1 MQHKIALYKNLGMKR
16 DQSNNLPAEN
26 FAYENMNIRLTANA
40 DESLLSV
47 TNEKGTKLQSIT
59 DKGYNTTYQIEVG
72 GQIVTKSIAIQG
84 VLLGHCVLNK
94 YLILF
99 TTETVNKIK
108 TDYIYRL
115 VKSDDLRHPDTF
127 ILTILA
133 MGEFNFSKDHPIETL
148 GYIDTE
154 SIQKVYWVDG
164 YNYPRLINIIGETDN
179 FITPVYPYKSKSQF
193 NFTPEVSG
201 NGTTIQNIKVSKAN
215 YSGQFKAGVISYAYT
230 YFNKYGAET
239 NIIDVSDIQYIAKT
253 DRGGSPE
260 ETIATA
266 FEITIEN
273 PNQAFDYVRIYSI
286 VRTSYN
292 GEMSVNLVAEL
303 PINKTAELPVGQDT
317 SVSYIDLNT
326 DHEAI
331 DPSYLTYIGG
341 SAIIASTLDFKD
353 DLLFLGDIRIKHS
366 SISQEL
372 LNAIGGWITVKNV
385 TYNDGQKI
393 EDFNDADQ
401 ISWIDTPIQC
411 NSTQEA
417 YNYFSQINKYSQK
430 EITTFKRDEIYRFGI
445 QFQDKKGSWTDVVW
459 IGDKIQNH
467 YKDTSGAPLPRF
479 DEQTGL
485 LHITKAQFTLPT
497 DVDYKNSDGEDY
509 VNYKLCIAETSYA
522 NRTILAQGIVSP
534 TVFNY
539 KERCNHQTFAESS
552 WLYRVNNSGMTHKH
566 LQNLPKPTS
575 KYAEIQGITNAAM
588 PPIAQEDV
596 TWAYDVIVFNVEGWN
611 AAGYD
616 LRCYYYRIHQEITN
630 DSDWDTLTDNKSN
643 DNYFELISQTGYNR
657 TSAGNAQSVMYNF
670 LRDNGLP
677 TELPTPKSVKA
688 RFQTA
693 VWDKLIVGL
702 SELFVPMVGAFLVTG
717 ITSAVQA
724 GRQCIPSISSL
735 ASAKKYD
742 TLDDVIT
749 VWENSGSIFSSKEV
763 TKDFVYNGY
772 IPVLDNGNS
781 DFGQQSRV
789 FCDGGIPKWMAGQN
803 YWHGENVEAGHIK
816 LAIIKIIPRAVSKAI
831 DPAIRKKVNNYYV
844 DSNILTLNYPEYE
857 DTYQLVHDQNLKFRL
872 VGIAE
877 INNTFSNSLI
887 QAGIG
892 AISNSGVEDTPDM
905 SYTGAGL
912 FNEVLFRDG
921 PIIQDA
927 GTGIYHYKPND
938 LAYYKIFMWHQEV
951 SLIGYTNDILD
962 GSSQPF
968 TYTPASLERKVFAN
982 LRQSVNTTF
991 QTNNNYWSKSEIPVQ
1006 IFNSDSIA
1014 LSKLLYRKDEP
1025 IYYQGNYDKILTF
1038 NVDTEYYNPI
1048 NTFNRYGTT
1057 EFNPEVN
1064 LIDAGNDYPIN
1075 LNAPVR
1081 IKYNVT
1087 PHAVFALG
1095 EINHDTDQRLMILP
1109 HLANE
1114 EPWSLINIYGDD
1126 IKDST
1131 LYGWDNKDANT
1142 QLPIAFL
1149 IHTEPATTASSPH
1162 TITTAINEQITG
1174 ECNKLKIDLAHA
1186 LAEIDDNG
1194 TTKSC
1199 DVVLISNKQ
1208 EDSIKKLYRVNQLS
1222 NGTFTF
1228 KSTIDAT
1235 TTDENNNIVPY
1246 KIPTNGI
1253 WYEFTYAA
1261 EETDI
1266 TLPSG
1271 YESANGITPDDST
1284 YITMDNI
1291 HNEIT
1296 YSNQVFKGKTLQD
1309 TIIDILI
1316 QYSTFTDYLN
1326 QYTPQEQESIKF
1338 SLADYYY
1345 NQQVK
1350 AKTAG
1355 NPSTLTYDYDYNLYD
1370 YNLTIPALIEL
1381 NYSLYPIGDTAPT
1394 FSINGQTYYWVSD
1407 SFGFVSPASWERW
1420 RKYKYKQ
1427 AQGAQFLPLSKGS
1440 ITYAQN
1446 SADGLSLSKSDS
1458 TYVFIGELYRDLA
1471 YNSLYGGVTPNAI
1484 NNLKW
1489 VEASLSTGIRNL
1501 NNKTSLWGDTYYQ
1514 QWDSLKTYPTT
1525 EEDKNSITE
1534 SLSCML
1540 ETHINLDGR
1549 QDQNRGIGNMLNFRP
1564 TNTNILNRVYSQQTA
1579 ISFKN
1584 SHQSDMIDDYFPTEV
1599 IWSKPKLN
1607 ASDVDNWTQFIGSN
1621 MLTLDGK
1628 YGYLKKL
1635 LKVNNEII
1643 AFQESGISQI
1653 RYNER
1658 TQTAAQIG
1666 VPIEI
1671 MNNNAVTGY
1680 YYISHNIG
1688 CKNKWS
1694 IANTSNGVFFVDDLN
1709 KSLYQFNKEGL
1720 ANISQTQAF
1729 SIWFKRNLPE
1739 NCIWTPNNVT
1749 AYRSFYDNVNN
1760 DLYLTSSNKCLVYSS
1775 TMQSFTSFMSY
1786 NGASLIERLY
1796 GTPVTLKYGLY
1807 QGVGIQSLYEMFAGD
1822 YNDFYGVYEPYYVT
1836 YRVAPNP
1843 YSDCIFTNIEFTAD
1857 ITNQKTTFNGM
1868 DDFDQFKAQIDSYK
1882 GDVEYMQRRLP
1893 FNKMYAWNEYQTGEK
1908 ILDIKYNYD
1917 RDISKKFRIWRADI
1931 PRTGTHNLD
1940 RMRNPWIYL
1949 KLSKENI
1956 NDKNKV
1962 YSDKFILHDL
1972 KVHYYK

>member
-47 TNEKGTKLQSIT
+47 TNEKGTKLQIIQ
-59 DKGYNTTYQIEVG
+59 DKNENTVNIVG
-72 GQIVTKSIAIQG
+72 T
-84 VLLGHCVLNK
+84 LLGHCVLNK

-99 TTETVNKIK
+99 TTGTKDGNK
-108 TDYIYRL
+108 TDFIYRL
-115 VKSDDLRHPDTF
+115 VKSSTADTF
-127 ILTILA
+127 ILTTLA
-133 MGEFNFSKDHPIETL
+133 EGDYNFSKDHPIETL

-164 YNYPRLINIIGETDN
+164 YNYPRLLNIIGEVKSPNTS
-179 FITPVYPYKSKSQF
+179 VYPYKSKSQF
-193 NFTPEVSG
+193 DFTPEVSDSSV
-201 NGTTIQNIKVSKAN
+201 TIQNIKVSKAN

-266 FEITIEN
+266 FEITIDN

-286 VRTSYN
+286 IRTSYN
-292 GEMSVNLVAEL
+292 GEMSVNMVAEL
-303 PINKTAELPVGQDT
+303 PIGQNT

-331 DPSYLTYIGG
+331 DPSYLTYVGG

-366 SISQEL
+366 SISQSL
-372 LNAIGGWITVKNV
+372 LDEIKYKWIEVKSV
-385 TYNDGQKI
+385 T
-393 EDFNDADQ
+393 FNNETISNFHEARQ
-401 ISWIDTPIQC
+401 INWGYKPVQC

-417 YNYFSQINKYSQK
+417 YNYFSQINNYSQK

-459 IGDKIQNH
+459 IGDKIQDN
-467 YKDTSGAPLPRF
+467 YSNNEGPIPRF

-485 LHITKAQFTLPT
+485 LYLTKAEFDLPQLT
-497 DVDYKNSDGEDY
+497 QGVKYENSDGEEY

-552 WLYRVNNSGMTHKH
+552 WLYRVNNSGMAHKH
-566 LQNLPKPTS
+566 LQNLPRPTS

-772 IPVLDNGNS
+772 IPVLDNGSS
-781 DFGQQSRV
+781 DFGQPSRV

-803 YWHGENVEAGHIK
+803 YWHGETVEAGHIK

-892 AISNSGVEDTPDM
+892 AISNSGVEDMPDM

-927 GTGIYHYKPND
+927 DTGIYHYKPND

-1014 LSKLLYRKDEP
+1014 LSKLLYRQDEP

-1057 EFNPEVN
+1057 EFNPEAN

-1095 EINHDTDQRLMILP
+1095 EVDHETDQRLMILP

-1142 QLPIAFL
+1142 QLPIAFR
-1149 IHTEPATTASSPH
+1149 INTEPATTTTTPH
-1162 TITTAINEQITG
+1162 TITKHINEQIAG
-1174 ECNKLKIDLAHA
+1174 QCDNLKIDLAHT
-1186 LAEIDDNG
+1186 LAEIDNNG

-1208 EDSIKKLYRVNQLS
+1208 EDGVKKLYRVNQLGDNS
-1222 NGTFTF
+1222 FSFTSIIKNGT
-1228 KSTIDAT
+1228 TIS
-1235 TTDENNNIVPY
+1235 
-1246 KIPTNGI
+1246 TNGM

-1261 EETDI
+1261 EESEI
-1266 TLPSG
+1266 TLPNN
-1271 YESANGITPDDST
+1271 AVTVNAITPDDELSITISNTITIDDIT
-1284 YITMDNI
+1284 YNNI
-1291 HNEIT
+1291 NEVT
-1296 YSNQVFKGKTLQD
+1296 YSNQVFKEKTLQN
-1309 TIIDILI
+1309 TIIDILV
-1316 QYSTFTDYLN
+1316 QQAGFTNYIN
-1326 QYTPQEQESIKF
+1326 KYTKEEQESIKF

-1345 NQQVK
+1345 NGQLKILSQ
-1350 AKTAG
+1350 G
-1355 NPSTLTYDYDYNLYD
+1355 NIPTLEYSYTSVN
-1370 YNLTIPALIEL
+1370 PF
-1381 NYSLYPIGDTAPT
+1381 NYSLYPIGDTAPA

-1407 SFGFVSPASWERW
+1407 SMGFVSPSNQVSWSR
-1420 RKYKYKQ
+1420 YKRAQ
-1427 AQGAQFLPLSKGS
+1427 ALGAHFLPLSKGS

-1446 SADGLSLSKSDS
+1446 SADGLSLSKPDS

-1471 YNSLYGGVTPNAI
+1471 YNSLYGGITENAI

-1501 NNKTSLWGDTYYQ
+1501 INKTNLWGDTYYQ

-1621 MLTLDGK
+1621 RLTLEGK

-1796 GTPVTLKYGLY
+1796 GTPVTLKYGLQ

-1822 YNDFYGVYEPYYVT
+1822 YNNFYGVYEPYYVT

-1843 YSDCIFTNIEFTAD
+1843 YSDCMFTNIEFTAD
-1857 ITNQKTTFNGM
+1857 ITKEETDFNET
-1868 DDFDQFKAQIDSYK
+1868 DQIDSYK
-1882 GDVEYMQRRLP
+1882 GSVGYMQRRLP
-1893 FNKMYAWNEYQTGEK
+1893 FNKMYAWNEYQKGEK

-1931 PRTGTHNLD
+1931 PRTGEHNLD

-1956 NDKNKV
+1956 NDNNKV

>member
-72 GQIVTKSIAIQG
+72 GQIVTKPIAIQG

-115 VKSDDLRHPDTF
+115 VKSDDPLHPDTF

-193 NFTPEVSG
+193 DFTPEVSG

-286 VRTSYN
+286 IRTSYN
-292 GEMSVNLVAEL
+292 GEMSVNMVAEL

-372 LNAIGGWITVKNV
+372 LNAIGGWITVKKV
-385 TYNDGQKI
+385 TYNDGQEIK
-393 EDFNDADQ
+393 DFNDADQ

-467 YKDTSGAPLPRF
+467 YSDTLGAPLPRF

-485 LHITKAQFTLPT
+485 LHITKAQFTLPALPT
-497 DVDYKNSDGEDY
+497 GVYYKNSDGEDY

-552 WLYRVNNSGMTHKH
+552 WLYRVNNSGMAHKH

-596 TWAYDVIVFNVEGWN
+596 TWAYDVIVFNLYGWN
-611 AAGYD
+611 PAGYQ
-616 LRCYYYRIHQEITN
+616 LEGFYYRIHQEITN
-630 DSDWDTLTDNKSN
+630 DSEWDTLTDDKTQ
-643 DNYFELISQTGYNR
+643 DNYYELIKETGFNR
-657 TSAGNAQSVMYNF
+657 TSAGNAQSMMYNF

-677 TELPTPKSVKA
+677 TELPTPKHVKA
-688 RFQTA
+688 RLQLA
-693 VWDKLIVGL
+693 VNQLWT
-702 SELFVPMVGAFLVTG
+702 M
-717 ITSAVQA
+717 
-724 GRQCIPSISSL
+724 SL
-735 ASAKKYD
+735 ASILFPGIGTLVMGSLNAAQNDRMYIPHISELASAEKYD
-742 TLDDVIT
+742 VLDDIVAQ
-749 VWENSGSIFSSKEV
+749 WSKSGAAFTSAEV
-763 TKDFVYNGY
+763 TKDFIYNGY
-772 IPVLDNGNS
+772 ITVMDGNS
-781 DFGQQSRV
+781 YPSGAHSKV
-789 FCDGGIPKWMAGQN
+789 FCNGGIPIWMAGS
-803 YWHGENVEAGHIK
+803 YHIK
-816 LAIIKIIPRAVSKAI
+816 EQGGVKYVEKGTVKMSIIKIIPRAVSKAT

-892 AISNSGVEDTPDM
+892 AISNSGVEDMPDM

-1048 NTFNRYGTT
+1048 NTYNRYGTT

-1114 EPWSLINIYGDD
+1114 EPWSLLNIYGDD

-1149 IHTEPATTASSPH
+1149 INTEPATTASSPH

-1186 LAEIDDNG
+1186 LSEVDDEG
-1194 TTKSC
+1194 KTKSC
-1199 DVVLISNKQ
+1199 DVVLISNIQ
-1208 EDSIKKLYRVNQLS
+1208 EDGTKKLYKVNQLNNNS
-1222 NGTFTF
+1222 FYFT
-1228 KSTIDAT
+1228 STI
-1235 TTDENNNIVPY
+1235 ENDTQIS
-1246 KIPTNGI
+1246 TNGM

-1261 EETDI
+1261 EESEI
-1266 TLPSG
+1266 TLPN
-1271 YESANGITPDDST
+1271 SAVIVSTITPNDEKS
-1284 YITMDNI
+1284 ITISDTDNA
-1291 HNEIT
+1291 NEIT
-1296 YSNQVFKGKTLQD
+1296 YSNQVFKEKTLQD
-1309 TIIDILI
+1309 TIIDILV
-1316 QYSTFTDYLN
+1316 QQAGFTDYIN
-1326 QYTPQEQESIKF
+1326 KYTKEEQESIKF

-1345 NQQVK
+1345 NGQLK
-1350 AKTAG
+1350 ALSEG
-1355 NPSTLTYDYDYNLYD
+1355 NIPTLKYNY
-1370 YNLTIPALIEL
+1370 TPANQF

-1407 SFGFVSPASWERW
+1407 SIGFVSPSNQVSWSG
-1420 RKYKYKQ
+1420 YKRAQ
-1427 AQGAQFLPLSKGS
+1427 ALGAQFLPLSKGS

-1471 YNSLYGGVTPNAI
+1471 YKSLYGGVTPNAI

-1489 VEASLSTGIRNL
+1489 VEASLSTGIGNL
-1501 NNKTSLWGDTYYQ
+1501 SNKTNLWGDTYYQ

-1822 YNDFYGVYEPYYVT
+1822 YNDFYGAYEPYYVT

-1843 YSDCIFTNIEFTAD
+1843 YSDCLFTNIEFTAD

-1882 GDVEYMQRRLP
+1882 GNVEYMQRRLP

-1931 PRTGTHNLD
+1931 PRTGTYNLD

-1956 NDKNKV
+1956 NDNNKV